1 MAAVSNCVQA
11 DWEEPEVLVVTIVNE
26 PQAPPPLDDGDQLLV
41 SFTKFLSSS
50 LPMIVPEVLQDL
62 CRQYQVNRRN
72 SQPRDQLQDN
82 VEDENTNARQ
92 GNSTHTHRSSTRPS
106 TVQQSNAPGPS
117 RSSAARYPQG
127 PPVPPVVL
135 YTENNSLYQP
145 CTNSPN
151 VGDQDVDESLIAG
164 YAVSG
169 EFEMMPIVHQ
179 DLGDQALGY
188 QDLNDQDLN
197 DQDLGF
203 PDLGGWGG
211 EGGYIYRPAV

>member
-1 MAAVSNCVQA
+1 
-11 DWEEPEVLVVTIVNE
+11 
-26 PQAPPPLDDGDQLLV
+26 
-41 SFTKFLSSS
+41 
-50 LPMIVPEVLQDL
+50 MIVPEVFQDL
-62 CRQYQVNRRN
+62 RRQYAANRN
-72 SQPRDQLQDN
+72 LQPRDQLQDN

-117 RSSAARYPQG
+117 RSSAARYPQSSPA
-127 PPVPPVVL
+127 PPVL

-151 VGDQDVDESLIAG
+151 VGDQGVDERLIAG
-164 YAVSG
+164 YAVPG
-169 EFEMMPIVHQ
+169 GFEMMPIVHQ
-179 DLGDQALGY
+179 GLGNQALGY

-203 PDLGGWGG
+203 SDLGGSSLW
-211 EGGYIYRPAV
+211 EEIATYRPGV